1 MSTPTSFPVGSRV
14 ILKNLTKGTEFNGKV
29 GVVKSSLNDSRQQVL
44 LIQSGKMLGI
54 KPMNLHYEPRTVNS
68 LSVGELKSLLTARG
82 FTQFTGLD
90 KSQLREMVKIKIESE
105 EEIAPVLYTQLEK
118 EQQEQAASAGTR
130 RDSAQDP
137 AAMLGNM
144 TPDQLRQQARMMRS
158 MPPSQIRRMNPQMAG
173 FTDAQI
179 QMAAN
184 QMEMMANN
192 PSMLKQMADQM
203 KNMSPE
209 ELEQVRRM
217 QAGGA
222 PPVGM
227 GTTAA
232 GAAAAGG
239 GSMQNMADMSPEQL
253 RQQAQMMKSMDK
265 NTLRSMNPAMAK
277 WSDAQIEMAIQQM
290 ETMAENPDMMKQIS
304 EQMKNMKPEEIEKMR
319 EMAASG
325 GFGANTTTT
334 PGVGLGEGT
343 GGTNGMPSNPM
354 DMLNKADP
362 AQIKNMLKMMKE
374 NPKLMKDMLRSSNPA
389 MADNMSDEQIQK
401 TIDAFA
407 SMDEKKIGLFLKVIG
422 WVQEFKNSTK
432 AKVAA
437 FLLFSM
443 FLFVIGMLVYLVR
456 SQKQMDDN
464 SSDVEVPSVP
474 IMDSEF

>member
-1 MSTPTSFPVGSRV
+1 MSTLTSFPVGSRV
-14 ILKNLTKGTEFNGKV
+14 ILKDLTKGTEFNGKV
-29 GVVKSSLNDSRQQVL
+29 GVVKAPLNDSRQQVL
-44 LIQSGKMLGI
+44 LLQSGKMLGI
-54 KPMNLHYEPRTVNS
+54 KPINLQYEPRTVNS
-68 LSVGELKSLLTARG
+68 LSVGELKSLLTAKG

-105 EEIAPVLYTQLEK
+105 DEIARELYTQLEK
-118 EQQEQAASAGTR
+118 EQQEKAASAGTR
-130 RDSAQDP
+130 RDSAQNP
-137 AAMLGNM
+137 ASMLGNM

-192 PSMLKQMADQM
+192 PTMLKQMTDQM

-217 QAGGA
+217 QAGGGGA
-222 PPVGM
+222 S
-227 GTTAA
+227 A
-232 GAAAAGG
+232 GRRGAAGG
-239 GSMQNMADMSPEQL
+239 STQNMADMSPEQL
-253 RQQAQMMKSMDK
+253 RQQAEMMKAMDK
-265 NTLRSMNPAMAK
+265 NTLRSMNPAMAN

-304 EQMKNMKPEEIEKMR
+304 EQMKTMKPEEIEKMK

-325 GFGANTTTT
+325 GFG
-334 PGVGLGEGT
+334 EGM
-343 GGTNGMPSNPM
+343 GGAGGAGPEGADGMPTNPM

-362 AQIKNMLKMMKE
+362 AQIKNMLKMMKS
-374 NPKLMKDMLRSSNPA
+374 NPKLMKDMLRSSNPS

-407 SMDEKKIGLFLKVIG
+407 SMDENKIGLVLKVIG
-422 WVQEFKNSTK
+422 WVQEFRKSSK

-443 FLFVIGMLVYLVR
+443 FLFVMGMLVYLVR
-456 SQKQMDDN
+456 SQKQMDD
-464 SSDVEVPSVP
+464 SASEAVGSDEIPPVPV
-474 IMDSEF
+474 MDSEF